1 MIHAKGL
8 LTGLLMDA
16 SFDAD
21 SNASWEYAG
30 ARIPFK
36 AGVYARTHKNQ
47 HFRDG
52 LNFSSWFLFSFF
64 G

>member
-1 MIHAKGL
+1 MVREYYNVFSNLIHAKGL

-36 AGVYARTHKNQ
+36 AGVYAHTRPNI
-47 HFRDG
+47 
-52 LNFSSWFLFSFF
+52 SAMA
-64 G
+64 